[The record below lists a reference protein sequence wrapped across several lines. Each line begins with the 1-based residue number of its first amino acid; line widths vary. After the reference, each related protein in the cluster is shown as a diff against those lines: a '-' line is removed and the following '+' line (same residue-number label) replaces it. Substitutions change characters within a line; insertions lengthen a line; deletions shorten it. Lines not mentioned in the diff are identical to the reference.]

1 MCNNWYHHWVTGATL
16 DDQLWHQALV
26 MDHVLESLCGS
37 EQGPNDTMMWTV
49 SVPLATLVQTSL
61 ELYRSSMVL
70 AGSYLQRVYTDLY
83 SG

>member
-1 MCNNWYHHWVTGATL
+1 MLSQVSLPALAVDSGPL
-16 DDQLWHQALV
+16 DAPFGVD
-26 MDHVLESLCGS
+26 
-37 EQGPNDTMMWTV
+37 TV